1 MEAGA
6 ASELRSFFI
15 HTSGLFLLNKVV
27 KVNHA
32 APSASPRGYPS
43 PRRTPSSPCRQ
54 PLDLEGKE
62 VGPRPVTAHAPG
74 RGPAS
79 QRRGDRESSSGVPL
93 AGARAPAVAALI
105 ARSRGA
111 PWDSCGLT
119 G

>member
-6 ASELRSFFI
+6 ASEIRSFLI
-15 HTSGLFLLNKVV
+15 HTSGLFLFNKVV

-32 APSASPRGYPS
+32 APGASPRGHPAR
-43 PRRTPSSPCRQ
+43 RRTPFSPRRQ

-79 QRRGDRESSSGVPL
+79 QRRGDRESSSGVQL
-93 AGARAPAVAALI
+93 AGARASDAAAPI
-105 ARSRGA
+105 ARSRRA
-111 PWDSCGLT
+111 PWDSGGLT
-119 G
+119 W